1 MVSSNPI
8 GKFYRASSGFLSR
21 PNKVCRRFLSLV
33 IGELECKT
41 LAKFDQ
47 YNQQNT
53 SMNITETRDDSRQTT
68 KLRTTYFL
76 SDSSFPFVIKMAV
89 LVSQF
94 HHSNTPCL

>member
-1 MVSSNPI
+1 M
-8 GKFYRASSGFLSR
+8 
-21 PNKVCRRFLSLV
+21 
-33 IGELECKT
+33 IGELDCNSFAADASCVKWFSFDEKSKT

-68 KLRTTYFL
+68 KLSTTYFL
-76 SDSSFPFVIKMAV
+76 SDSSFPFVIKMAA